1 MSDTILANM
10 ESTVDSMIYNN
21 DIVGLYI
28 MKMNQYLVSESYEL
42 PRDAKNG
49 YLLLDREIDEALKPD
64 FDTLMPHYVPY
75 FTQSEFNGIDTDNLI
90 EGMDYHEW
98 KSALKEASAN
108 NDSDKLLS
116 LGWNPAVPLNEDT
129 LAYARDRQ
137 LKWINRY
144 CPKIIDIRN
153 ISEKLDIEEVVSESS
168 NTMKQLYSAKNLYP
182 VYIVLSYSDT
192 LFGKVERKLLNV
204 KYSHAGLSVDSNL
217 NEIVTFSFGK
227 EFNGFTTE
235 SIDNYIGLSKNAI
248 ISVITMFVDEDTR
261 NKIYF
266 TLNDVN
272 DNKKRTRY
280 GFGNI
285 LNILRNKAK
294 EYPYPENLSLVC
306 SQFVD
311 TILKIANIDITHKSS
326 NLVIPEDLYKLSDN
340 PKLYKVYEGKAVD
353 YKERKVEKDIK
364 TLFLK
369 NSVRN
374 IKYNEPLD
382 INFTGEAAAIL
393 ESLNELLTPESVIT
407 TKGASSNS
415 LRYQG
420 STIRKFVDL
429 KRVATYI

>member
-1 MSDTILANM
+1 
-10 ESTVDSMIYNN
+10 
-21 DIVGLYI
+21 
-28 MKMNQYLVSESYEL
+28 
-42 PRDAKNG
+42 
-49 YLLLDREIDEALKPD
+49 
-64 FDTLMPHYVPY
+64 
-75 FTQSEFNGIDTDNLI
+75 
-90 EGMDYHEW
+90 
-98 KSALKEASAN
+98 
-108 NDSDKLLS
+108 
-116 LGWNPAVPLNEDT
+116 
-129 LAYARDRQ
+129 
-137 LKWINRY
+137 
-144 CPKIIDIRN
+144 
-153 ISEKLDIEEVVSESS
+153 
-168 NTMKQLYSAKNLYP
+168 
-182 VYIVLSYSDT
+182 
-192 LFGKVERKLLNV
+192 
-204 KYSHAGLSVDSNL
+204 
-217 NEIVTFSFGK
+217 
-227 EFNGFTTE
+227 
-235 SIDNYIGLSKNAI
+235 
-248 ISVITMFVDEDTR
+248 
-261 NKIYF
+261 
-266 TLNDVN
+266 LNDLN

-353 YKERKVEKDIK
+353 YTERKVEKDIK

-374 IKYNEPLD
+374 IEYNEPLD
-382 INFTGEAAAIL
+382 INFTGEAATIL

-407 TKGASSNS
+407 TKGTSSNS